1 MKEFSKSKKPKNP
14 KNPNPKN
21 FAPKKTQKNPK
32 NPRPKK
38 PSRANPWA
46 VLPIPW
52 LFGYRNTGII

>member
-38 PSRANPWA
+38 TQSCQPWHFLHINVEIFA
-46 VLPIPW
+46 ATRRI
-52 LFGYRNTGII
+52 